1 MDNSDKRIDV
11 EESQEIYRYLERR
24 ELRSMEEDYKKGVIG
39 RGVTINEQLVDQ
51 LLRGSIHIHEH
62 GGSEPIPRMYD
73 EFDMAINATKA
84 GVRAIVIKTHYT
96 PSSGRTKLV
105 QRFIDEWAK
114 QHELES
120 VKVYGGVCL
129 NYPVGG
135 LNPAAVRASSG
146 FPNAKFVWL
155 PSLDSHHAGAITKGA
170 TTGSLQDAKES
181 GIRLLDHNGEILP
194 ELRQVLEVIA
204 ERDLILTLGHYS
216 AHDRLKVFEE
226 AQKMGV
232 KRILA
237 DHPIE
242 YHSKGTIEDLKVLAR
257 KGIYYGMYA
266 LTCLVIP
273 PAEGPHYPARMFQE
287 LPKDYF
293 VIGSDCGSTAG
304 IPHVEGI
311 RWMIRYMIHNDISV
325 ADIERMLK
333 KNPARLLGLED

>member
-1 MDNSDKRIDV
+1 MEIADKRIDV
-11 EESQEIYRYLERR
+11 DESEEIYRYLERR

-39 RGVTINEQLVDQ
+39 RGVTINEGIVDQ
-51 LLRGSIHIHEH
+51 LMRGSIHIHEH

-73 EFDMAINATKA
+73 EFDMAINATMA

-96 PSSGRTKLV
+96 ASSGRLGLV
-105 QRFIDEWAK
+105 QRFIDGWAK
-114 QHELES
+114 ERGLES

-146 FPNAKFVWL
+146 FANGKFVWL
-155 PSLDSHHAGAITKGA
+155 PSLDSNHAGAITKGA
-170 TTGSLQDAKES
+170 TTGFLQDAKES
-181 GIRLLDHNGEILP
+181 GIRLLDDNGEILP

-204 ERDLILTLGHYS
+204 ERDLVLALGHYS
-216 AHDRLKVFEE
+216 APDRLKVFEE

-242 YHSKGTIEDLKVLAR
+242 YHSKGTIDDLKILAA

-273 PAEGPHYPARMFQE
+273 PAEGPHYPAKMFHD
-287 LPKDYF
+287 LPMDYF

-311 RWMIRYMIHNDISV
+311 RWMIRYMIHNEISV
-325 ADIERMLK
+325 ADIEKMLK
-333 KNPARLLGLED
+333 KNPARLLGLEG